1 MLLLRKRLVKIAF
14 VVSLMIVAF
23 LWTKG
28 TQEAFALVKFKD
40 ISGHWA
46 ETSMLEMNAYDL
58 IQGYP
63 DGQLKPDRSVSL
75 LEAIKMILNT
85 VGLGEVAK
93 NTNFSSLYFSPEI
106 TWGKEYLAVALQ
118 KKMLTKQDLGK
129 INPNRPVTR
138 SEFAYLLCLALD
150 FEPDYSPLS
159 FADTAEIK
167 EEHRGYVGK
176 LVNNGIIK
184 GLPGNIFA
192 PNREI
197 SRAQITTILLRL
209 IEEKIVEPPPKRNRV
224 SGWVTEVNL
233 EKKKLK
239 VKNLWGENE
248 FVFLPDSLLLK
259 KGQEKTFESI
269 TKGER
274 VKLIVDAAKQVR
286 YAALLEQFESAAKE
300 QEGFIVSLPS
310 SSKGYSLILESDTKD
325 KFTFGFLDD
334 AQLIKG
340 NEETN
345 INKIKEDSY
354 VEVSL
359 DKNGWIF
366 KLELFEPQKVGG
378 TIINSETDKLRIKV
392 HGVEESYRV
401 SKNVRVTKNLIR
413 NMAYQDLKK
422 GDRVEV
428 LLFKD
433 TVFHIDYLSDIIT
446 GLSGMISKVQ
456 KKYIYIYVQNQEN
469 RYEYNEQIEIIKKG
483 KQVDTDELKRGEYVF
498 FEVDN
503 EQKVIYLETI
513 DEEEGELEGIAKYLF
528 ISDRPS
534 ITLINTGGLE
544 MDYDLDSDACFLK
557 DGDEINLEEIV
568 PGAKVRIK
576 IEDKKVVEIEV
587 LDDLNITIDGRIIKF
602 NEEKYRLT
610 LEINGRK
617 YSYDVSKKLD
627 IIDNKKTGKKL
638 TEMEGY
644 WIKAYLV
651 DGEVSKIEIL

>member
-1 MLLLRKRLVKIAF
+1 
-14 VVSLMIVAF
+14 
-23 LWTKG
+23 
-28 TQEAFALVKFKD
+28 
-40 ISGHWA
+40 
-46 ETSMLEMNAYDL
+46 
-58 IQGYP
+58 
-63 DGQLKPDRSVSL
+63 
-75 LEAIKMILNT
+75 
-85 VGLGEVAK
+85 
-93 NTNFSSLYFSPEI
+93 
-106 TWGKEYLAVALQ
+106 
-118 KKMLTKQDLGK
+118 
-129 INPNRPVTR
+129 
-138 SEFAYLLCLALD
+138 
-150 FEPDYSPLS
+150 
-159 FADTAEIK
+159 
-167 EEHRGYVGK
+167 
-176 LVNNGIIK
+176 
-184 GLPGNIFA
+184 
-192 PNREI
+192 
-197 SRAQITTILLRL
+197 
-209 IEEKIVEPPPKRNRV
+209 
-224 SGWVTEVNL
+224 
-233 EKKKLK
+233 
-239 VKNLWGENE
+239 
-248 FVFLPDSLLLK
+248 
-259 KGQEKTFESI
+259 
-269 TKGER
+269 
-274 VKLIVDAAKQVR
+274 
-286 YAALLEQFESAAKE
+286 
-300 QEGFIVSLPS
+300 
-310 SSKGYSLILESDTKD
+310 
-325 KFTFGFLDD
+325 
-334 AQLIKG
+334 
-340 NEETN
+340 
-345 INKIKEDSY
+345 
-354 VEVSL
+354 
-359 DKNGWIF
+359 
-366 KLELFEPQKVGG
+366 
-378 TIINSETDKLRIKV
+378 
-392 HGVEESYRV
+392 
-401 SKNVRVTKNLIR
+401 
-413 NMAYQDLKK
+413 MAYQDLKK

>member
-85 VGLGEVAK
+85 VGLGEVTK

-167 EEHRGYVGK
+167 EEHRGYVGI